1 MNIISDEEFEVQ
13 GFDDFDYSD
22 YLDEDIEG
30 NENLPNSV
38 AQVAANSIDEEFRT
52 SRQMKLDTDGV
63 VRESRHMKVDPD
75 PVKTTVKYSYKIIK
89 IDDGLA

>member
-13 GFDDFDYSD
+13 GFDDFAYSD

-30 NENLPNSV
+30 IENLPNSV

-52 SRQMKLDTDGV
+52 SRQMSDGV